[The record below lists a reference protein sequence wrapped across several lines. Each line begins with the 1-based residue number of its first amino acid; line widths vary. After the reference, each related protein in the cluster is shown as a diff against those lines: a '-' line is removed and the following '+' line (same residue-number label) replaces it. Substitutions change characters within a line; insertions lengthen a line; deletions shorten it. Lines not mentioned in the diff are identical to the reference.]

1 VVVTLSKKSFGEKM
15 KDLFLNEVLIVTLLA
30 ILMGLVVGAVV
41 LMLSG
46 FNPFEAYKTMFL
58 GIVSKPKYVAW
69 TVVRSTP
76 LILTGLS
83 VAFAF
88 RTGLFNIGAEGQ
100 FMVGVLVASI
110 LGYLIKLPMIIHLP
124 IVIVGA
130 TLAAGLYGG
139 LAGYFKAKYGVHEV
153 ISTIMLNWIAL
164 YFSNYMVYHPAL
176 KNPGPESMYDIHETA
191 RTSIL
196 FLRNFEDVMPFIK
209 GLRSV
214 KMNWGFAISIIAVI
228 WVAHYLFKTVQG
240 FELRA
245 VGHNKDAA
253 EYAGINVNKC
263 IIKSMFIAG
272 ALAGLAGA
280 LHVTG
285 VSFHASKLAVS
296 EGYGFNGIAVA
307 LMGNNSPIGVFL
319 CALLFGG
326 LQYGGTKMGTL
337 GVPSEVVSIVIG
349 AIIFLIAVSRIFKP
363 IVKRISELRGEAA
376 K

>member
-1 VVVTLSKKSFGEKM
+1 MNKKSFSEKM
-15 KDLFLNEVLIVTLLA
+15 KDLLLNEVLIITLLA
-30 ILMGLVVGAVV
+30 IFMGLIVGAVV
-41 LMLSG
+41 LMVSG
-46 FNPFEAYKTMFL
+46 YNPIQAYSRMFM
-58 GIVSKPKYVAW
+58 GIVSRPKYIAW
-69 TVVRSTP
+69 TIVRSTP

-100 FMVGVLVASI
+100 FMIGALVASI
-110 LGYLIKLPMIIHLP
+110 LGYLIKLPLIIHVP
-124 IVIVGA
+124 IVIAGA

-164 YFSNYMVYHPAL
+164 YFSNYMVYRPSL
-176 KNPGPESMYDIHETA
+176 KNPGPESMYDIQETA

-196 FLRNFEDVMPFIK
+196 FLRNFEESVPMFK
-209 GLRSV
+209 TLRSV
-214 KMNWGFAISIIAVI
+214 KLNWGFVISILVVI

-240 FELRA
+240 YELRA

-253 EYAGINVNKC
+253 EYAGINVNRC
-263 IIKSMFIAG
+263 IMKSMFIAG
-272 ALAGLAGA
+272 ALAGMAGA
-280 LHVTG
+280 LHVSG
-285 VSFHASKLAVS
+285 VSFHVSKLAIS

-307 LMGNNSPIGVFL
+307 LMGNNSPLGVFL

-349 AIIFLIAVSRIFKP
+349 SIIFLIAVSSLFKP
-363 IVKRISELRGEAA
+363 IVRHITKLRGEAA

>member
-1 VVVTLSKKSFGEKM
+1 VSKKTFSEKI
-15 KDLFLNEVLIVTLLA
+15 KDTFMNEVLIVTLLA

-41 LMLSG
+41 LVLAG
-46 FNPFEAYKTMFL
+46 YNPAEAYKTMFL
-58 GIVSKPKYVAW
+58 GIVSRPKYIGW
-69 TVVRSTP
+69 TLVRSTP

-100 FMVGVLVASI
+100 FMVGVLVAGV
-110 LGYLIKLPMIIHLP
+110 LGYVIELPAIIHLP
-124 IVIVGA
+124 LVIIGA
-130 TLAAGLYGG
+130 TVAAGLYGG

-164 YFSNYMVYHPAL
+164 YFSNYMVYRPYL
-176 KNPGPESMYDIHETA
+176 KNPQPEATYDIHETA
-191 RTSIL
+191 RTTIDWL
-196 FLRNFEDVMPFIK
+196 QPLL
-209 GLRSV
+209 GRSV
-214 KMNWGFAISIIAVI
+214 KANWGLAISIIVVI
-228 WVAHYLFKTVQG
+228 WVSYYLFKTVQG
-240 FELRA
+240 YELRA
-245 VGHNKDAA
+245 VGYNKDAA
-253 EYAGINVNKC
+253 EYAGINVNNC
-263 IIKSMFIAG
+263 IVKSMFIAG

-285 VSFHASKLAVS
+285 VSFHVSKLAVS

-307 LMGNNSPIGVFL
+307 LMGNNSPIGVLL

-349 AIIFLIAVSRIFKP
+349 SIIFLIAISKVFKP
-363 IVKRISELRGEAA
+363 ILKYINKAKGEVVK
-376 K
+376 

>member
-1 VVVTLSKKSFGEKM
+1 MSKKSFGNKI
-15 KDLFLNEVLIVTLLA
+15 KDLLFNEVLIVTLLA
-30 ILMGLVVGAVV
+30 ILMGLVVGGVV
-41 LMLSG
+41 LFFSG
-46 FNPFEAYKTMFL
+46 FNPLEAYQRMFM
-58 GIVSKPKYVAW
+58 GVVSRPKYVAW
-69 TVVRSTP
+69 TIVRSTP

-100 FMVGVLVASI
+100 FMVGVLVAGI
-110 LGYLIKLPMIIHLP
+110 LGYVIKLPMILHLP

-130 TLAAGLYGG
+130 TIAAGLYGG
-139 LAGYFKAKYGVHEV
+139 LAGYFKAKFGVHEV

-164 YFSNYMVYHPAL
+164 YFSNFMVYRPSL
-176 KNPGPESMYDIHETA
+176 KNPGPESMYDIHDTA

-196 FLRNFEDVMPFIK
+196 FLRDLESSFPVVRT
-209 GLRSV
+209 LRSV
-214 KMNWGFAISIIAVI
+214 KMNWGFLISILVVI

-240 FELRA
+240 YELRA

-253 EYAGINVNKC
+253 EYAGINVDKC
-263 IIKSMFIAG
+263 IVKSMFIAG

-285 VSFHASKLAVS
+285 VSFHVSKLAVS

-307 LMGNNSPIGVFL
+307 LMGNNSPLGVFL

-363 IVKRISELRGEAA
+363 ILKYVNKLRGEAT